1 MSGALA
7 ELEARGLAGISN
19 LPLENFILNG
29 MGDFIVGSLER
40 EYKMYEFL
48 YFYYKGSLCWTEK
61 YNIITQD
68 FLEKGL
74 CNMSLSYKKL
84 WKQLIDR
91 DMTRTEL
98 RQATG
103 ISPSTF
109 ARLSKGDY
117 VASSVIDR
125 ICQELKCDV
134 GDVMEVV
141 LDDPDKKGKK

>member
-1 MSGALA
+1 
-7 ELEARGLAGISN
+7 
-19 LPLENFILNG
+19 
-29 MGDFIVGSLER
+29 
-40 EYKMYEFL
+40 MYEFS
-48 YFYYKGSLCWTEK
+48 YFCYKESLWRAGI
-61 YNIITQD
+61 YDIMPVD
-68 FLEKGL
+68 FLEKGS

-125 ICQELKCDV
+125 ICQELRCDV

-141 LDDPDKKGKK
+141 LDEPDKKGKK

>member
-1 MSGALA
+1 
-7 ELEARGLAGISN
+7 
-19 LPLENFILNG
+19 
-29 MGDFIVGSLER
+29 
-40 EYKMYEFL
+40 MYEFS
-48 YFYYKGSLCWTEK
+48 YFYYKVSLRWTEK
-61 YNIITQD
+61 YDITTLD

-125 ICQELKCDV
+125 ICQELRCDV
-134 GDVMEVV
+134 GDMMEVV
-141 LDDPDKKGKK
+141 LDEDAHKKPTGHKGPHRK

>member
-1 MSGALA
+1 
-7 ELEARGLAGISN
+7 
-19 LPLENFILNG
+19 
-29 MGDFIVGSLER
+29 
-40 EYKMYEFL
+40 
-48 YFYYKGSLCWTEK
+48 
-61 YNIITQD
+61 
-68 FLEKGL
+68 
-74 CNMSLSYKKL
+74 MSLSYKKL

-125 ICQELKCDV
+125 ICQELRCDV

-141 LDDPDKKGKK
+141 LDDDAHKKPTGHKGPHRK

>member
-1 MSGALA
+1 M
-7 ELEARGLAGISN
+7 
-19 LPLENFILNG
+19 
-29 MGDFIVGSLER
+29 
-40 EYKMYEFL
+40 YKFSYL
-48 YFYYKGSLCWTEK
+48 CYKGSLWLTEI
-61 YNIITQD
+61 YDIISID

-134 GDVMEVV
+134 GDMMEVV
-141 LDDPDKKGKK
+141 LDGKSHGTKMSNKKQRRSAK

>member
-1 MSGALA
+1 M
-7 ELEARGLAGISN
+7 
-19 LPLENFILNG
+19 
-29 MGDFIVGSLER
+29 
-40 EYKMYEFL
+40 YKFSYL
-48 YFYYKGSLCWTEK
+48 CYKGSLWRTEI
-61 YNIITQD
+61 YDIMSID

-125 ICQELKCDV
+125 ICQELRCDV
-134 GDVMEVV
+134 GDMMEVV
-141 LDDPDKKGKK
+141 LDNRKKRKSGVGK

>member
-1 MSGALA
+1 M
-7 ELEARGLAGISN
+7 
-19 LPLENFILNG
+19 
-29 MGDFIVGSLER
+29 
-40 EYKMYEFL
+40 YKFSYL
-48 YFYYKGSLCWTEK
+48 CYKGSLWRTEI
-61 YNIITQD
+61 YDIISIN

-134 GDVMEVV
+134 GDMMEVV
-141 LDDPDKKGKK
+141 LDDKSHGTGMSDKRRRRKVK

>member
-1 MSGALA
+1 
-7 ELEARGLAGISN
+7 
-19 LPLENFILNG
+19 
-29 MGDFIVGSLER
+29 
-40 EYKMYEFL
+40 
-48 YFYYKGSLCWTEK
+48 
-61 YNIITQD
+61 
-68 FLEKGL
+68 
-74 CNMSLSYKKL
+74 MSLSYKKL

-103 ISPSTF
+103 MSSSTI
-109 ARLSKGDY
+109 ARLSRGDY

-141 LDDPDKKGKK
+141 LDKDSRETKIEDNRGK

>member
-1 MSGALA
+1 M
-7 ELEARGLAGISN
+7 
-19 LPLENFILNG
+19 
-29 MGDFIVGSLER
+29 
-40 EYKMYEFL
+40 YKFSYL
-48 YFYYKGSLCWTEK
+48 CYKGSLWRTEI
-61 YNIITQD
+61 YDIISID

-125 ICQELKCDV
+125 ICQELRCDV
-134 GDVMEVV
+134 GDMMEVV
-141 LDDPDKKGKK
+141 LDNRKKRKSGVGK

>member
-1 MSGALA
+1 
-7 ELEARGLAGISN
+7 
-19 LPLENFILNG
+19 
-29 MGDFIVGSLER
+29 
-40 EYKMYEFL
+40 MYEFSYLCYKASL
-48 YFYYKGSLCWTEK
+48 YRAEK
-61 YNIITQD
+61 YDIILQD

-125 ICQELKCDV
+125 ICQELQCDV
-134 GDVMEVV
+134 GDMMEVI
-141 LDDPDKKGKK
+141 LDNKKKQHKSGARK

>member
-1 MSGALA
+1 M
-7 ELEARGLAGISN
+7 
-19 LPLENFILNG
+19 
-29 MGDFIVGSLER
+29 
-40 EYKMYEFL
+40 YKFSYL
-48 YFYYKGSLCWTEK
+48 CYKGSLWRTEI
-61 YNIITQD
+61 YDIISIN

-134 GDVMEVV
+134 GDMMEVV
-141 LDDPDKKGKK
+141 LDNRKKRKSGVGK